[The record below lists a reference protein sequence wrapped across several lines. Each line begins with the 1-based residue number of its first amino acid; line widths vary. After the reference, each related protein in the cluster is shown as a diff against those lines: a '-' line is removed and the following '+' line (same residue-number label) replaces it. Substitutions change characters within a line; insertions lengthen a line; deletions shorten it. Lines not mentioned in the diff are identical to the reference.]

1 MDNQKLIKEFLV
13 NFKPKENQSW
23 KSCYFF
29 CYFLKK
35 NHNIDAELIEGITR
49 INKIDYWTV
58 RLEGDDIDIHA
69 KAVDIEPDFIDKPD
83 MVWSLKQFEKDNF

>member
-1 MDNQKLIKEFLV
+1 MDSQKLIDEFLV

-35 NHNIDAELIEGITR
+35 NHNIDSELIEGITR
-49 INKIDYWTV
+49 INKIDYWLV
-58 RLEGDDIDIHA
+58 RLNNSDIDIHA
-69 KAVDIEPDFIDKPD
+69 KAVGLDEDYIDKPE
-83 MVWSLKQFEKDNF
+83 VIWSLEEFEKDNF

>member
-1 MDNQKLIKEFLV
+1 MDSQKLIDEFLV

-35 NHNIDAELIEGITR
+35 NHDIDAELI
-49 INKIDYWTV
+49 
-58 RLEGDDIDIHA
+58 
-69 KAVDIEPDFIDKPD
+69 
-83 MVWSLKQFEKDNF
+83 